1 MFRALVN
8 FSLANRLFVLVAAF
22 LMTAYGLITLSQLPV
37 DVFPDLNKPTVT
49 INIEAGGLAPEE
61 VEQLVVFPI
70 ETAMNGVS
78 GVTRVRSVS
87 GIGLGLVFVE
97 FDWGSDIYRNR
108 QLIAESLS
116 GVEEQLPDGVK
127 PVLGPI
133 SSIMGE
139 VLLIAMT
146 SDQIS
151 AMEVRELA
159 DWVVRPRLLAVPGVS
174 QVIPL
179 GGEVRQY
186 RVAPDLTQMR
196 MLGVTL
202 DDITATVGAFG
213 ENAGGGFVDQND
225 REYLLRT
232 VGRTTKLADLQEL
245 SVATRNGRPILLKQ
259 VARVSFAARP
269 PRGAGGFM
277 GAPAVIISVQK
288 QPGIDTVN
296 LTAQIET
303 VLGELQRAMP
313 SDVTVDQLLFR
324 QADFIETSIDNL
336 LKVLLEAGVV
346 VAIIL
351 SLFLLNWRTTAIS
364 LVAIPISILVTVLV
378 FRLFGL
384 SINTMTLGG
393 LAIAIGELVDDA
405 VVDVENIMRRL
416 KENRKG
422 GSQKPITQVISDA
435 SQEVRSGIIYATL
448 IIVLVF
454 IPLFAL
460 SGIEGRLFAPLG
472 VAYIVSILASLV
484 TAITVTPVLCSY
496 LLPNMKRLEAPDSPL
511 VRILKRCNAHALDGA
526 FRHAHLLGTTVVL
539 AFIVA
544 AIAATALPRSFLPPF
559 NEGSLTV
566 NVLLQPGISLE
577 QSNRIGRTAETL
589 LLNIPEVHTVGRRT
603 GRAELDEHAEG
614 VHYSEIDVDLKKS
627 ERSRDMI
634 MADIRERLAV
644 LPASVNV
651 GQPISHRLDHL
662 LSGVRAEIAL
672 KIYGEDLDTL
682 RTVAESMRVRLQ
694 GVPGLVDL
702 QVERQVRIPQV
713 QTNIDYKKAQSFGV
727 TPAALTDAIGQL
739 TDGIRLA
746 EVIDGPG
753 RFDVV
758 LRAGD
763 ENRTTTGLPSLLL
776 DTPQGKLPT
785 SLFANTIETDG
796 PNQILRENGRRRI
809 VVLANTDGSNSARI
823 VREIRAILA
832 EADLPVGY
840 FTNLEGTFKAREH
853 ATRLIG
859 VLALVSLSLIFIVL
873 YSRYRS
879 TALALIVMGNVPF
892 ALVGSVAA
900 LWIAGQP
907 LSLASMV
914 GFVTLTGITTRN
926 GILKISHYINL
937 ALYEG
942 ETFGRDLIVRGSQER
957 LTPVLMTALSA
968 GLALIPLL
976 IGADQPGKEI
986 LYPVAVVILG
996 GLLSSTA
1003 IDALLT
1009 PVLFHRFGREPL
1021 ARLKHAKDAKP
1032 AGGLQQAYL

>member
-8 FSLANRLFVLVAAF
+8 FSLSNRLFVLAAAL

-70 ETAMNGVS
+70 ETAMSGVS
-78 GVTRVRSVS
+78 GVSRVRSVS

-108 QLIAESLS
+108 QLVAESLS
-116 GVEEQLPDGVK
+116 GVEEQLPDGVE
-127 PVLGPI
+127 PLLGPI
-133 SSIMGE
+133 SSIMGQ

-146 SDQIS
+146 SDQVG

-159 DWVVRPRLLAVPGVS
+159 DWIVRPRLLAVPGVS

-186 RVAPDLTQMR
+186 RVTPDLAQMR
-196 MLGVTL
+196 ALGVTL
-202 DDITATVGAFG
+202 DDITETVGEFG

-225 REYLLRT
+225 REYLLRA

-245 SVATRNGRPILLKQ
+245 SVATRNGRPILLNQ
-259 VARVSFAARP
+259 VAEVSFAARP

-277 GAPAVIISVQK
+277 GSPAVILSVQK
-288 QPGIDTVN
+288 QPGIDTVD

-303 VLGELQRAMP
+303 VPGELQQAMP

-336 LKVLLEAGVV
+336 LQVLLEAGVV

-416 KENRKG
+416 KENRKAR
-422 GSQKPITQVISDA
+422 SPKPILQVISDA

-472 VAYIVSILASLV
+472 FAYIVSILASLV

-511 VRILKRCNAHALDGA
+511 VRILKRGNAYALAGA
-526 FRHAHLLGTTVVL
+526 FRHAHLLGATVVL
-539 AFIVA
+539 AFIA
-544 AIAATALPRSFLPPF
+544 AAVTATTLPRSFLPPF

-577 QSNRIGRTAETL
+577 QSSRIGRAAETL
-589 LLNIPEVHTVGRRT
+589 LLDIPEVHTVGRRT

-614 VHYSEIDVDLKKS
+614 V
-627 ERSRDMI
+627 
-634 MADIRERLAV
+634 
-644 LPASVNV
+644 
-651 GQPISHRLDHL
+651 
-662 LSGVRAEIAL
+662 
-672 KIYGEDLDTL
+672 
-682 RTVAESMRVRLQ
+682 
-694 GVPGLVDL
+694 
-702 QVERQVRIPQV
+702 
-713 QTNIDYKKAQSFGV
+713 
-727 TPAALTDAIGQL
+727 
-739 TDGIRLA
+739 
-746 EVIDGPG
+746 
-753 RFDVV
+753 
-758 LRAGD
+758 
-763 ENRTTTGLPSLLL
+763 
-776 DTPQGKLPT
+776 
-785 SLFANTIETDG
+785 
-796 PNQILRENGRRRI
+796 
-809 VVLANTDGSNSARI
+809 
-823 VREIRAILA
+823 
-832 EADLPVGY
+832 
-840 FTNLEGTFKAREH
+840 
-853 ATRLIG
+853 
-859 VLALVSLSLIFIVL
+859 LSLIHI
-873 YSRYRS
+873 
-879 TALALIVMGNVPF
+879 
-892 ALVGSVAA
+892 
-900 LWIAGQP
+900 
-907 LSLASMV
+907 
-914 GFVTLTGITTRN
+914 
-926 GILKISHYINL
+926 
-937 ALYEG
+937 
-942 ETFGRDLIVRGSQER
+942 
-957 LTPVLMTALSA
+957 
-968 GLALIPLL
+968 
-976 IGADQPGKEI
+976 
-986 LYPVAVVILG
+986 
-996 GLLSSTA
+996 
-1003 IDALLT
+1003 
-1009 PVLFHRFGREPL
+1009 
-1021 ARLKHAKDAKP
+1021 
-1032 AGGLQQAYL
+1032 